1 MKFLMKLLISL
12 VAFHAALLPVAS
24 AQTGWPAR
32 PIRFVVPASPAGG
45 TDLVTRQLAER
56 LAQANGWNFVID
68 NRPGA
73 GGNIGLD
80 QVAKARPDGHT
91 LGMGQTANMVINPAA
106 MSRMPFDARKD
117 LVPVAI
123 VAQLPMILV
132 VRPDSGL
139 DSLNALLSR
148 ARERPGQL
156 RQAIGPGTVGHIAG
170 ELLARRA
177 NVELLN
183 VPYKG
188 AAPALNDLLGGH
200 TDFMFTSPQA
210 AVGLLRA
217 GKLKALAVTSEKR
230 AAILPEIPSVAE
242 LGFPG
247 FEALDWK
254 GVVAPAGTPA
264 DMLRKLN
271 LAIEK
276 VVADPGFAAQLAVE
290 GSQPVG
296 GDLGHAAAWLEAQQ
310 RDWTAVI
317 RAAGIRLD

>member
-1 MKFLMKLLISL
+1 MNRRTKLLL
-12 VAFHAALLPVAS
+12 ALAAWTAVLLPAAS
-24 AQTGWPAR
+24 AQSGWPAR

-56 LAQANGWNFVID
+56 LTQAQGWSFVVD

-106 MSRMPFDARKD
+106 MARMPFDARKD

-132 VRPDSGL
+132 VRPDAGI
-139 DSLNALLSR
+139 DSLGQLIAR
-148 ARERPGQL
+148 AKERPGQL

-177 NVELLN
+177 SIELLN

-254 GVVAPAGTPA
+254 GVVAPAGTPPE
-264 DMLRKLN
+264 MLRRLN
-271 LAIEK
+271 QAIEK
-276 VVADPGFAAQLAVE
+276 ILADPGFVAQLAVE

-296 GDLGHAAAWLEAQQ
+296 GDLGQAAAWLEAQQ
-310 RDWTAVI
+310 REWGAVI